1 MEDMGAYA
9 SANATDPGETDA
21 DDDVD
26 PTWEPE
32 ELDREYEK
40 NADDNDN
47 STQRQYVFN

>member
-21 DDDVD
+21 DVD